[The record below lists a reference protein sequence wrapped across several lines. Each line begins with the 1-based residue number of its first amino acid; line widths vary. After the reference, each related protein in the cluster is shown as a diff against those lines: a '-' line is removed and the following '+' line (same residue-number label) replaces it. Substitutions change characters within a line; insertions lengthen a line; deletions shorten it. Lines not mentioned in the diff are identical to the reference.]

1 MSKNLW
7 KNWRF
12 EPEIIKETP
21 DQSVAVQHTVAR
33 QATLLFGS
41 IAEWV
46 LIDHM
51 EQNIQQTL
59 QSIFLLTQT
68 SCTTTSVPTFS
79 QFLVT
84 TCNKE
89 VRDTHISQCW
99 WTDGA
104 MAMQNTRTNYS
115 CYIYLPCSEAMFQPP
130 HLWAVQQHPHHL
142 VLWET
147 PTHHQDLPAVPPIS
161 TQPSKSGRM

>member
-33 QATLLFGS
+33 QATLLFSS

-46 LIDHM
+46 SIDHM
-51 EQNIQQTL
+51 EQNMKQTL
-59 QSIFLLTQT
+59 QSIFLLT
-68 SCTTTSVPTFS
+68 SRTTTSVPTFS

-89 VRDTHISQCW
+89 VRDTYKSMLMDRWSNGH
-99 WTDGA
+99 A
-104 MAMQNTRTNYS
+104 KHRTNYS
-115 CYIYLPCSEAMFQPP
+115 CYIYLLCSEAMFQPP
-130 HLWAVQQHPHHL
+130 HLWAVQRHPHHL
-142 VLWET
+142 VLSET

-161 TQPSKSGRM
+161 TQPSKSRRM